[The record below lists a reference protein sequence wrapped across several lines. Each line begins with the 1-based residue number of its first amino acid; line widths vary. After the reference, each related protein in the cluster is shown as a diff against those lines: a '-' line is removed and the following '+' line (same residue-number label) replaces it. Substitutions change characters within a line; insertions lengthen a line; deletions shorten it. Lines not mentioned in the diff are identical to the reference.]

1 MSLAVNLSGLH
12 DALLVVASFLTTSLS
27 LPLVLWL
34 ANRNHWFDDN
44 GPLKIHTRPIPRL
57 GGISIALGLSCVL
70 FIGRDNPHA
79 SRWPVVATFF
89 IVWATGLLDDLVNLP
104 AIARLAVQ
112 LGAGTVLGLA
122 GWRFGL
128 TGSPIADIAAT
139 SILVAAFINAF
150 NLLDGADGVAGGVA
164 LTVAIGYACLP
175 MGQLTPDGHYLA
187 LALAACCA
195 SFLLFNFPP
204 ARIFMG
210 DSGSTLLGL
219 AIAFLGL
226 GFSKG
231 DANVSV
237 HLIFPITVAALP
249 IVDLCLAILRRA
261 RRSRSLFEGDRQHF
275 YDLLLQSGWP
285 SRRVAIA
292 CSLLNAAFVAIG
304 LIGIRES
311 TEIFLILAA
320 VGTCSLTYAAI
331 SLGSLRVLP
340 NHAVEVR

>member
-1 MSLAVNLSGLH
+1 
-12 DALLVVASFLTTSLS
+12 
-27 LPLVLWL
+27 LPVVLWL

-57 GGISIALGLSCVL
+57 GGISIALGLCWVL
-70 FIGRDNPHA
+70 FIGRDNPPTF
-79 SRWPVVATFF
+79 RWPVIATFF

-104 AIARLAVQ
+104 PIARLAVQ
-112 LGAGTVLGLA
+112 LGAGAALGLA

-128 TGSPIADIAAT
+128 TGSPIADIVAT
-139 SILVAAFINAF
+139 SILVATFINAF

-164 LTVAIGYACLP
+164 LTVAVGYACLP
-175 MGQLTPDGHYLA
+175 TGQLTPDGRHLA

-204 ARIFMG
+204 ARVFMG

-226 GFSKG
+226 DFSKS
-231 DANVSV
+231 DASSSARLV
-237 HLIFPITVAALP
+237 FPITVSALP

-261 RRSRSLFEGDRQHF
+261 RRNRSLFEGDRQHF

-285 SRRVAIA
+285 SRRVAIV

-311 TEIFLILAA
+311 TEMFLILATL
-320 VGTCSLTYAAI
+320 GTCSLTYAAI
-331 SLGSLRVLP
+331 SLGSLRLLP
-340 NHAVEVR
+340 DHAAEVR